1 MKIHTL
7 STTIA
12 ALLLVVFAGPVC
24 AQIPAYA
31 IARSPDHPSTWV
43 DGATRERQSLRWSP
57 SKHMLFAL
65 VTYSTEDY
73 ADGPHP
79 TQEDDFSLALPTV
92 HFDPSSD
99 QFLVNGTVVA
109 TLRHGFFGSSVALDP
124 KLSLSVH
131 RHHGVV
137 YAAIVPRLRDD

>member
-1 MKIHTL
+1 MKIQTL
-7 STTIA
+7 PTIIA
-12 ALLLVVFAGPVC
+12 ALFLAIFAGPVC

-65 VTYSTEDY
+65 VTYSTADF

-92 HFDPSSD
+92 HFDPASNH
-99 QFLVNGTVVA
+99 FLVDGTVIA
-109 TLRHGFFGSSVALDP
+109 TLRHGIFGSSVALDP
-124 KLSLSVH
+124 KLALSIH

-137 YAAIVPRLRDD
+137 YAAIIPAPRDE

>member
-1 MKIHTL
+1 MKIPTL
-7 STTIA
+7 PTTIA
-12 ALLLVVFAGPVC
+12 ALFLAVLAGPVC

-43 DGATRERQSLRWSP
+43 DGATRERQSLLWSP
-57 SKHMLFAL
+57 TKHMLFAL
-65 VTYSTEDY
+65 VTYSTADY

-92 HFDPSSD
+92 HLDPSSGR
-99 QFLVNGTVVA
+99 FLVNGTVVA
-109 TLRHGFFGSSVALDP
+109 RLRHGIFGSSVALEPNLD
-124 KLSLSVH
+124 LSVH

-137 YAAIVPRLRDD
+137 YAAIVPKPRDD